1 MKSSP
6 FDSFGFRQHLEA
18 TLSQAVKTYFAKE
31 LEEAAQRKENILKD
45 RTSYWGN
52 ESRGWVEEYSLIVEH
67 FRSYG
72 GKHSVRVGVRDT
84 DRTFTIHQYQ
94 HRPGEWYVLM
104 DDGHGDRDIGM
115 EGTDLN
121 SLIQQ
126 VVVMSI
132 GHAYF
137 EPELLS
143 TPDKSSIKKKPTKRK
158 G

>member
-1 MKSSP
+1 MV
-6 FDSFGFRQHLEA
+6 GH
-18 TLSQAVKTYFAKE
+18 
-31 LEEAAQRKENILKD
+31 
-45 RTSYWGN
+45 G
-52 ESRGWVEEYSLIVEH
+52 
-67 FRSYG
+67 
-72 GKHSVRVGVRDT
+72 VRVGVRDT
-84 DRTFTIHQYQ
+84 ERTFTITPN
-94 HRPGEWYVLM
+94 RDGGKWYVYM
-104 DDGHGDRDIGM
+104 DDGDGKGDQDIGM
-115 EGTDLN
+115 AGTDLN